1 MKTLRRII
9 PLVALGALFGVCI
22 DTRPPPAS
30 LSVGGAEISGLLVS
44 YCWSSACGGVCA
56 DGINRTPPP
65 VLVRAA
71 APAQARVLIEQPR
84 ELHVRVGPSLERVTE
99 VPRDRLVL
107 AAGLNVVSVNAW
119 WARGDAYYTFA
130 VEVEQP

>member
-30 LSVGGAEISGLLVS
+30 LSVGGAEISGLLV
-44 YCWSSACGGVCA
+44 
-56 DGINRTPPP
+56 
-65 VLVRAA
+65 RAA

-99 VPRDRLVL
+99 VPRDQLLV
-107 AAGLNVVSVNAW
+107 AAGLNVVSINAW